1 MSGSHRASVRRI
13 TLSLYPLPYA
23 AILPARTARERSATL
38 RKRPSYAG
46 GNTLLD
52 YLVSI
57 GPSAALDDADVLHFE
72 SGRLLL
78 DTNAAIE
85 YVYFPIDMMVSNT
98 TLMEDGSEIEVGTVG
113 REGVAGGVQLVLGI
127 ERIPGKTLCQV
138 AGDAARLP
146 AREFLRWMGE
156 SPESKAAMLRYV
168 QAALNALEISVACNA
183 LHPVIA
189 RCARWLLVTHDRVQR
204 DEFGLTQEFLAVM
217 LGVRRA
223 TVNSAQQELEKL
235 HGIRYERA
243 RIHIVD
249 RAALEA
255 ASCECYRLTVDRYNA
270 LVGPRA
276 YVKASA

>member
-1 MSGSHRASVRRI
+1 MARR
-13 TLSLYPLPYA
+13 S
-23 AILPARTARERSATL
+23 
-38 RKRPSYAG
+38 SYEG

-57 GPSAALDDADVLHFE
+57 GPSAALEEASVLHFE
-72 SGRLLL
+72 SGRVLL
-78 DTNAAIE
+78 DTNAPIE
-85 YVYFPIDMMVSNT
+85 YAYFPIDMMVSNT

-138 AGDAARLP
+138 AGDVARLP
-146 AREFLRWMGE
+146 ARDFLRWMDE
-156 SPESKAAMLRYV
+156 SPESKAAMFRYV

-189 RCARWLLVTHDRVQR
+189 RCARWLLITHDRVRR
-204 DEFGLTQEFLAVM
+204 DDFGLTQEFLAVM

-223 TVNSAQQELEKL
+223 TVNSVQHELQKL
-235 HGIRYERA
+235 HSIRCERA
-243 RIHIVD
+243 RIHIID

-255 ASCECYRLTVDRYNA
+255 ASCECYRLTVDRYNV

-276 YVKASA
+276 YVTASM